1 MIISVSHSFRPAPPH
16 ESLLHAPHGFLQHP
30 AAVRQACPLLPCGMQ
45 ICSGRNM
52 PDSQPRDDA
61 FSRPIPAYDGNLRPG
76 PVVPRPSRPL
86 LLPVTLIGTIV
97 IVWTWSVITGVSW
110 LAPRPVDL
118 ETWGGNIALL
128 TLTGEPWRLFTSL
141 FMHAGVLHLFV
152 NMYFLLQIG
161 PLLVLRK
168 GSTGFAI
175 VYLVGGLLASTASA
189 WWQAQILFGQ
199 SGDFSGNQMPA
210 LKLIVSVGASG
221 AIMAVS
227 GALAWSLVSSHYR
240 SHAGSRNKMAD
251 KQLMHA
257 LLRTIGI
264 NVALGFF
271 IPGLDQA
278 AHVGGLLAGALLG
291 FVLPDDG
298 GHATSA
304 TRWLRH
310 LAAVM
315 AGAVLLL
322 GFLTWMNTTQLQRVK
337 DELLQQQAS
346 PLPPGT
352 SVP

>member
-1 MIISVSHSFRPAPPH
+1 
-16 ESLLHAPHGFLQHP
+16 
-30 AAVRQACPLLPCGMQ
+30 
-45 ICSGRNM
+45 M
-52 PDSQPRDDA
+52 PDSQRRDDA
-61 FSRPIPAYDGNLRPG
+61 FSRPIPAHDGNPRPG
-76 PVVPRPSRPL
+76 PAIPQPSRPL
-86 LLPVTLIGTIV
+86 LLPVMLIGINI
-97 IVWTWSVITGVSW
+97 IVWTWSVISGISW

-175 VYLVGGLLASTASA
+175 VYLTGGLLSSAASA
-189 WWQAQILFGQ
+189 WWQAQILFAQAGA
-199 SGDFSGNQMPA
+199 FPGNQMPA
-210 LKLIVSVGASG
+210 LRLIVSVGASG
-221 AIMAVS
+221 AIMAVA
-227 GALAWSLVSSHYR
+227 GALAWSLVASHYR
-240 SHAGSRNKMAD
+240 PDAGSRNKMAD

-257 LLRTIGI
+257 LLRTIGL

-291 FVLPDDG
+291 FVLPDMA
-298 GHATSA
+298 GHAKGA
-304 TRWLRH
+304 ARWLRR

-315 AGAVLLL
+315 TGAVLLL
-322 GFLTWMNTTQLQRVK
+322 GFLALTNTTQLQQMK
-337 DELLQQQAS
+337 TELLQQQTAT
-346 PLPPGT
+346 PPPGT
-352 SVP
+352 SAP